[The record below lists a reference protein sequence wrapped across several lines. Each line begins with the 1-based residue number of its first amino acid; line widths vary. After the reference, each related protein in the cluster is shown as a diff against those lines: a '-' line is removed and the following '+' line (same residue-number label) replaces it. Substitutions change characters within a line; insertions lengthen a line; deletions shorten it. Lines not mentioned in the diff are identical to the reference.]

1 MLRVTAET
9 ANRAFDSGPSALA
22 QLREI
27 AAQHQLPYLGSWSS
41 SDGGYGRAVS
51 DHRCAII
58 VFDLDADTSGA
69 ADGHTAALASARQA
83 IAGSVPA
90 HAFMIAFGAALANQP
105 RLRMDAFAV
114 GFNML
119 ASQSCSVAAAVAKVV
134 RTHALPATAT
144 LPTFACPAC
153 GIDKLSEDQLHAHFP
168 LFHSTQPNAA
178 ADCPI
183 CQPCAGTG
191 AAGSSG
197 GCCDGERG
205 GFAVHLHNRHGPACE
220 REPPPPAFAAF
231 AWLVCRRASDGKFL
245 LVNEPAGIC
254 ASGTPAFWLPAGRV
268 DAGEG
273 VVAAAEREAME
284 EAGVAVEVTGVLAS
298 CWGTNTAASPLRAS
312 CSSGDRAQRQRQR
325 WWQWQRQRQRR
336 GRGPSVMGQRLH
348 LRLRNRLQCRQ
359 AGFRR

>member
-1 MLRVTAET
+1 MLRVTA
-9 ANRAFDSGPSALA
+9 NRAFVQQGEATPSALDA

-27 AAQHQLPYLGSWSS
+27 AVQHQLPYLGSWSS

-90 HAFMIAFGAALANQP
+90 HAFMIAFGAALATHP
-105 RLRMDAFAV
+105 RLRLDAFAV

-119 ASQSCSVAAAVAKVV
+119 ASQPCSVAAAVAKVV

-284 EAGVAVEVTGVLAS
+284 EAGVAVDASS